1 MSFSPKGPRTMHNMS
16 SLPEIPH
23 GTMQGEAS
31 IIKEMQREKERLHR
45 YFQSKER
52 TQKLLEDME
61 KHGKDLL
68 KKKEAKLAKIR
79 EKKKLEFKIIKEKAE
94 IYDQKILDKRRH
106 LSQMEREHVEHG
118 EELFL
123 KHLEEIKTMNE
134 EKIKKQKEQCEIT
147 YKRNIEQLQKHAG
160 KQEAK

>member
-1 MSFSPKGPRTMHNMS
+1 
-16 SLPEIPH
+16 
-23 GTMQGEAS
+23 
-31 IIKEMQREKERLHR
+31 MQREKERLHR

-118 EELFL
+118 EELF
-123 KHLEEIKTMNE
+123 
-134 EKIKKQKEQCEIT
+134 
-147 YKRNIEQLQKHAG
+147 
-160 KQEAK
+160 